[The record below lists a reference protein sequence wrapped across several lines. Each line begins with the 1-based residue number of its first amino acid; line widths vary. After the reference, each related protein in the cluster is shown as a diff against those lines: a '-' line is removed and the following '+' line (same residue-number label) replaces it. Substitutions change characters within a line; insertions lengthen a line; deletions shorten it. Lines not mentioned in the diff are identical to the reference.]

1 MGYIDQTD
9 LESAITAR
17 RLGEMLDDAGTWS
30 EGDTYSG
37 DMDDAL
43 EYCIERASG
52 LIDGYLRGKYTVPLD
67 TDNLSDSSK
76 SLIQQW
82 TIDLTIYLLK
92 QRRRETI
99 TEGDYTQYKD
109 TIRQLGDIAKGLIKL
124 DIGDTA
130 DGVTQRNGYPT
141 SNRIEDSSDDYEPI
155 FEIDSDGNDPLSK
168 F

>member
-1 MGYIDQTD
+1 MKYIFAVVAIFLFGIILLGGLKKEEIKPMGYIDQTD
-9 LESAITAR
+9 LESAITAK

-82 TIDLTIYLLK
+82 TIDLTIYLL
-92 QRRRETI
+92 
-99 TEGDYTQYKD
+99 
-109 TIRQLGDIAKGLIKL
+109 
-124 DIGDTA
+124 
-130 DGVTQRNGYPT
+130 N
-141 SNRIEDSSDDYEPI
+141 
-155 FEIDSDGNDPLSK
+155 LS
-168 F
+168 